1 MSLATIMML
10 LVLQIITS
18 LLFTATASSSPNG
31 FTIDLIHRRS
41 NSSRRLPYTDQ
52 LGGSPYAN
60 TVFDNTQYLMKLQI
74 GTPPFEIE
82 VVIDTGSE
90 ILWTQ
95 CLPCLNC
102 YNQLAPMFDP
112 SKSST
117 YKEKRCKKSD
127 QSCPYELIY
136 GDGSYSK
143 GVFATDTVT
152 IQSTSGKAFVMPE
165 FTFGCGHNNSGTL
178 SPNTSGIVG
187 LDLGALS
194 LTSQMGEK
202 YYGVFSYCFSA
213 KGSSKINF
221 GDNAIVSGAGTV
233 STDLFMKTEKP
244 GYYYLNL
251 DAISV
256 GANRI
261 ETLGTPFHASDGNM
275 IIDSGSTYTHLPQG
289 YCNQV
294 KEAVE
299 SFVQA
304 DRVTVPDV
312 QLLCYNSDSIEI
324 FPVITMHFSGGA
336 DLVLE
341 RYNMYG
347 VSRGVAC
354 MTLVCGDPTQLAI
367 FGNRAQNNILVGYD
381 PSSLLVSFKPTDCSA
396 LWS

>member
-1 MSLATIMML
+1 MIL

-60 TVFDNTQYLMKLQI
+60 TVFDTTEYLMKLQI

-102 YNQLAPMFDP
+102 YNQLAPIFDP

-117 YKEKRCKKSD
+117 YKERRCKTTD
-127 QSCPYELIY
+127 HSCPYELIY
-136 GDGSYSK
+136 ADESYSK

-152 IQSTSGKAFVMPE
+152 IQSTSGQAFVMPE
-165 FTFGCGHNNSGTL
+165 FTFGCGHNNAGTFN
-178 SPNTSGIVG
+178 PETSGIVG
-187 LDLGALS
+187 LNMGALS
-194 LTSQMGEK
+194 LTSQMGDK
-202 YYGVFSYCFSA
+202 YHGLLSYCFSG
-213 KGSSKINF
+213 KGTSKINF
-221 GDNAIVSGAGTV
+221 GDNAIVSGDGTV
-233 STDLFMKTEKP
+233 STDLFMKTGKP
-244 GYYYLNL
+244 GYYFLNL

-256 GANRI
+256 GENRI
-261 ETLGTPFHASDGNM
+261 ETLGTPFYAVDGN
-275 IIDSGSTYTHLPQG
+275 IAIDSGSTYTHLPQG

-299 SFVQA
+299 TFVQA
-304 DRVTVPDV
+304 DRVPGPDIR
-312 QLLCYNSDSIEI
+312 LLCYNSDSIEI

-341 RYNMYG
+341 RYNMYEVG
-347 VSRGVAC
+347 RGGVAC
-354 MTLVCGDPTQLAI
+354 MTLVCGGPTEVPI
-367 FGNRAQNNILVGYD
+367 FGNRAQNNILIGYD
-381 PSSLLVSFKPTDCSA
+381 PSSLLVSFAPTNCSA